1 MATYTPTSTSY
12 PNGVVLIESEDS
24 TLYDTIQESIS
35 GSHNYLIN
43 SIYLKTNDVSQ
54 ILEPITFQKYDS
66 NGDIQNDKNIPTVDP
81 FSFQPAVSIDF
92 SKKDGSYILDGQTE
106 IGYTLQANE
115 SVYFYLNTTVV
126 DNGSLLP
133 EQKGFNEEFL
143 KTYDF
148 FQEYDDKINIDF
160 NYEQAGVPEGYN
172 EKDRY

>member
-1 MATYTPTSTSY
+1 
-12 PNGVVLIESEDS
+12 
-24 TLYDTIQESIS
+24 
-35 GSHNYLIN
+35 
-43 SIYLKTNDVSQ
+43 
-54 ILEPITFQKYDS
+54 
-66 NGDIQNDKNIPTVDP
+66 
-81 FSFQPAVSIDF
+81 
-92 SKKDGSYILDGQTE
+92 

-115 SVYFYLNTTVV
+115 SVYFYLDTTVV